1 MADNYTDD
9 KKEKRKTLL
18 IRVRSAALLTLIAF
32 ATIIPGGWVLFTIN
46 LLISAI
52 GMMEFMR
59 VAKVHKSVIAVFS
72 YIALAVLY
80 VMVYFR
86 RPDLLA
92 ALFMLYLIILFAC
105 MVIWYPKYSADQV
118 LMAFSGL
125 IYVGLGLSYIYQT
138 RMFVT
143 NGHLLVWLIF
153 ICSWISDSG
162 AYLTGIAIGKHKAF
176 PKLSPKKSIEGC
188 FGGIA
193 GSILFGVAYKLVLDL
208 CFDIHLIDYL
218 GLIVICGAGAIIS
231 QAGDLAA
238 SAFKRNF
245 EIKDYGHLIPGHG
258 GIMDRFDSIIFV
270 APLVYYLGILFIK

>member
-1 MADNYTDD
+1 MSDNYNDEKT
-9 KKEKRKTLL
+9 EKRRTLFV
-18 IRVRSAALLTLIAF
+18 RVRSGAILTAIAF
-32 ATIIPGGWVLFTIN
+32 ATIIPGGWILFGVN

-59 VAKVHKSVIAVFS
+59 VANVHRSIVAVIS
-72 YIALAVLY
+72 YIALGVLY
-80 VMVYFR
+80 ASVYFR

-92 ALFMLYLIILFAC
+92 PLFMVFLIILFAC
-105 MVIWYPKYSADQV
+105 MVIRYPRFTADQI

-138 RMFVT
+138 RMDVE
-143 NGHLLVWLIF
+143 NGSLLVWLIF

-176 PKLSPKKSIEGC
+176 PKLSPKKSVEGC
-188 FGGIA
+188 IGGIA
-193 GSILFGVAYKLVLDL
+193 SSILIGVIYKLVLDL
-208 CFDIHLIDYL
+208 CFDIHLIDYA
-218 GLIVICGAGAIIS
+218 GLIVICGVGAVIS

-238 SAFKRNF
+238 SAFKRSF
-245 EIKDYGHLIPGHG
+245 KIKDYGRLIPGHG

-270 APLVYYLGILFIK
+270 APLVYYLAKLFIG